1 MSKTSTPPILIGH
14 LPRAEREARKVFTE
28 IQNNTYENKSLG
40 KQRQAE
46 DAFPCDCTFDPAH
59 EECTSYTAC
68 GENADCINRL
78 TQTECSESECRSKSY
93 CQNQRFQRKQYANL
107 EIVQTEKKGFGLRAG
122 SDLKRNDFIYEYIG
136 EVVSEQTLLKR
147 MRAYNDEG
155 IKHFYFMM
163 LQKDEFIDATKRGG
177 IGRFANHSCN
187 PNCYVAKWFVGPRI
201 RMGIFAKRD
210 IKKDEE
216 ITFNYNVDRYGHDAQ
231 TCYCG
236 EPNCVGFI
244 GGKTQTE
251 VASMDDVYI
260 EALGLDDEQIRS
272 LSINIPK
279 KGKKNK
285 KTPEQIEEELNFTL
299 RPVRPDEVPALIN
312 AMRKALGTTLPML
325 EKLLSRIEMTDDA
338 GTLRN
343 ILRLRGLGLMA
354 DILQEYDEELELAI
368 SVLNSVKKLPLVNR
382 IKVEDVGFED
392 IIRPFVD
399 GEDETLSSVSSEIL
413 DKWSQ
418 LEQGY
423 RIPRRKLEDDD
434 VQTIT
439 HITIEEESERPKK
452 RPRVDDIEIP
462 LDLPP
467 PAPTSSFRRVSSHVA
482 YEPMVIAPQTPIQP
496 KEPTRDQLD
505 VIIARANAA
514 AAAMAVANTPEPA
527 PKKPKTRPPMDK
539 AKAEALKE
547 KQLKKL
553 VGAVVV
559 KAAGKYAKPMGKDTF
574 KRFAEECTVSIAE
587 KEKKSSSYSTSKLEK
602 LSDDKQAKIK
612 KYTKD
617 FFAKAMHKIDKKKAA
632 KIVGSPSSSST
643 SQASTSDPRRGHSS
657 GSTSA
662 SSSTTLRGSEL
673 SIKIEDVDSFG
684 LDGDDVNFDNFMDE
698 MFGKD
703 EEESTLNA
711 TPDGDIDGDQLT
723 VDTASAL
730 NTPVDGEALGERE
743 HRIMKLSDIAMA

>member
-1 MSKTSTPPILIGH
+1 MTIIAHGIR
-14 LPRAEREARKVFTE
+14 LPV
-28 IQNNTYENKSLG
+28 I
-40 KQRQAE
+40 
-46 DAFPCDCTFDPAH
+46 
-59 EECTSYTAC
+59 
-68 GENADCINRL
+68 
-78 TQTECSESECRSKSY
+78 
-93 CQNQRFQRKQYANL
+93 
-107 EIVQTEKKGFGLRAG
+107 
-122 SDLKRNDFIYEYIG
+122 RNDFIYEYIG
-136 EVVSEQTLLKR
+136 EVVSEPTLLRR

-155 IKHFYFMM
+155 VKHFYFMM
-163 LQKDEFIDATKRGG
+163 LQKGEFIDATKRGG

-187 PNCYVAKWFVGPRI
+187 PNSYVAKWFVGNRI
-201 RMGIFAKRD
+201 RMGVFAKRD

-260 EALGLDDEQIRS
+260 EGKHQPCN
-272 LSINIPK
+272 LSGIKYVNLEK
-279 KGKKNK
+279 SKKNK
-285 KTPEQIEEELNFTL
+285 KTSEQRIEEELNFTL

-312 AMRKALGTTLPML
+312 AMRKALGSTLPML

-338 GTLRN
+338 ATLRN

-354 DILQEYDEELELAI
+354 DILQEYDDELELAI

-399 GEDETLSSVSSEIL
+399 GEDETLSSLSSEIL
-413 DKWSQ
+413 EKWSQ

-467 PAPTSSFRRVSSHVA
+467 PAPNTSFRRVSAHVA
-482 YEPMVIAPQTPIQP
+482 YEQTAIPSQTPLLP
-496 KEPTRDQLD
+496 REPTRDQLD
-505 VIIARANAA
+505 AIIARANAA
-514 AAAMAVANTPEPA
+514 AAEMAAANTPEPA
-527 PKKPKTRPPMDK
+527 PKKSKTRPPIDK
-539 AKAEALKE
+539 AKADALKE

-574 KRFAEECTVSIAE
+574 KRFAEECTMSIAE
-587 KEKKSSSYSTSKLEK
+587 KEKKSSTYATSKLDK
-602 LSDDKQAKIK
+602 LSDDKQAKIR

-632 KIVGSPSSSST
+632 KVVASPSSSSN
-643 SQASTSDPRRGHSS
+643 SQSSTADPRRGGSS
-657 GSTSA
+657 GSTST
-662 SSSTTLRGSEL
+662 SSSTTLRGCEL
-673 SIKIEDVDSFG
+673 SIRIEDTDAFT
-684 LDGDDVNFDNFMDE
+684 LDGDEVNFNDVMDE

-703 EEESTLNA
+703 DEENTLHA

-730 NTPVDGEALGERE
+730 NTPVDGEALMD
-743 HRIMKLSDIAMA
+743 HRIKLEDMAMA

>member
-1 MSKTSTPPILIGH
+1 MYLS
-14 LPRAEREARKVFTE
+14 
-28 IQNNTYENKSLG
+28 
-40 KQRQAE
+40 
-46 DAFPCDCTFDPAH
+46 
-59 EECTSYTAC
+59 SY
-68 GENADCINRL
+68 
-78 TQTECSESECRSKSY
+78 K
-93 CQNQRFQRKQYANL
+93 
-107 EIVQTEKKGFGLRAG
+107 
-122 SDLKRNDFIYEYIG
+122 
-136 EVVSEQTLLKR
+136 
-147 MRAYNDEG
+147 
-155 IKHFYFMM
+155 
-163 LQKDEFIDATKRGG
+163 
-177 IGRFANHSCN
+177 
-187 PNCYVAKWFVGPRI
+187 
-201 RMGIFAKRD
+201 
-210 IKKDEE
+210 
-216 ITFNYNVDRYGHDAQ
+216 
-231 TCYCG
+231 
-236 EPNCVGFI
+236 
-244 GGKTQTE
+244 
-251 VASMDDVYI
+251 
-260 EALGLDDEQIRS
+260 
-272 LSINIPK
+272 
-279 KGKKNK
+279 
-285 KTPEQIEEELNFTL
+285 
-299 RPVRPDEVPALIN
+299 
-312 AMRKALGTTLPML
+312 
-325 EKLLSRIEMTDDA
+325 MTDDA

>member
-1 MSKTSTPPILIGH
+1 
-14 LPRAEREARKVFTE
+14 
-28 IQNNTYENKSLG
+28 
-40 KQRQAE
+40 
-46 DAFPCDCTFDPAH
+46 
-59 EECTSYTAC
+59 
-68 GENADCINRL
+68 
-78 TQTECSESECRSKSY
+78 
-93 CQNQRFQRKQYANL
+93 
-107 EIVQTEKKGFGLRAG
+107 
-122 SDLKRNDFIYEYIG
+122 
-136 EVVSEQTLLKR
+136 
-147 MRAYNDEG
+147 
-155 IKHFYFMM
+155 
-163 LQKDEFIDATKRGG
+163 
-177 IGRFANHSCN
+177 
-187 PNCYVAKWFVGPRI
+187 
-201 RMGIFAKRD
+201 
-210 IKKDEE
+210 
-216 ITFNYNVDRYGHDAQ
+216 
-231 TCYCG
+231 
-236 EPNCVGFI
+236 
-244 GGKTQTE
+244 
-251 VASMDDVYI
+251 MDDVYI

-272 LSINIPK
+272 LNINIPK

-299 RPVRPDEVPALIN
+299 RPVRPEEVPALIN
-312 AMRKALGTTLPML
+312 AMRKALGSTLPML
-325 EKLLSRIEMTDDA
+325 EKLLSRIEMTDDVA
-338 GTLRN
+338 TLRN

-354 DILQEYDEELELAI
+354 DILQEYDDELELTI

-392 IIRPFVD
+392 IIRPYVD

-423 RIPRRKLEDDD
+423 RIPRMKLDDDD
-434 VQTIT
+434 VPTIT

-482 YEPMVIAPQTPIQP
+482 YEPMLIAPQTPIP
-496 KEPTRDQLD
+496 PREPTRDQLD

-514 AAAMAVANTPEPA
+514 AAAMAAATNTTPEPA
-527 PKKPKTRPPMDK
+527 SKKSKTRPPMDK

-587 KEKKSSSYSTSKLEK
+587 KEKKSSSYSTSKLDK
-602 LSDDKQAKIK
+602 LTDEKQAKIK

-643 SQASTSDPRRGHSS
+643 SQGSTSDPRRGNSS

-673 SIKIEDVDSFG
+673 SIKIEDVDAFG
-684 LDGDDVNFDNFMDE
+684 LDGDDVNFVDDVMDE

-703 EEESTLNA
+703 DEENTLNA

-730 NTPVDGEALGERE
+730 NTPVDGESLGERE